1 MCADLLIHPDGG
13 SKGVSP
19 GTRLLP
25 LLNQADSGPKLAMA
39 RLIAMQLSCRHQPAL
54 IAAVGKQPDDPVIER
69 WGPVALIVLAAGGSS
84 RMGRPKQLMHVD
96 GESMIVRA
104 VKIALQSHASEI
116 LVVTGA
122 YAEEVKHELASL
134 YTAASERV
142 RLVQNPDWRSG
153 QASSMHAAIQA
164 LSSSTEAAIFMPA
177 DQPFLRPQ
185 LLRLLQRRWQMGARF
200 AAPSLRMKFGAHRRS
215 LTDQPGR
222 SCWICGETR
231 ADVRCCV
238 DMLRRW
244 RRFRQEPQRSTTS
257 TNQGTILNRSSV
269 RKRLQSFCSR
279 QMTEVVISCEPAP
292 SLQSGQKADRRRG
305 DQGWPRD
312 GIARRRP
319 VGRSSACLR
328 RCRR

>member
-1 MCADLLIHPDGG
+1 
-13 SKGVSP
+13 
-19 GTRLLP
+19 
-25 LLNQADSGPKLAMA
+25 
-39 RLIAMQLSCRHQPAL
+39 MQLSCRHQPAL

-116 LVVTGA
+116 VVVTGA

-142 RLVQNPDWRSG
+142 RLVQNPDWKSG

-164 LSSSTEAAIFMPA
+164 LSSSTEATIFMPA

-200 AAPSLRMKFGAHRRS
+200 AAPVVADEVRGAPALFDRSTWPELLNLRGD
-215 LTDQPGR
+215 TGGR
-222 SCWICGETR
+222 SAVASICYGSGDGFGNSLNAPRHRPTK
-231 ADVRCCV
+231 D
-238 DMLRRW
+238 
-244 RRFRQEPQRSTTS
+244 
-257 TNQGTILNRSSV
+257 ILNRSSV
-269 RKRLQSFCSR
+269 RSNDFSR
-279 QMTEVVISCEPAP
+279 FVVA
-292 SLQSGQKADRRRG
+292 K
-305 DQGWPRD
+305 
-312 GIARRRP
+312 
-319 VGRSSACLR
+319 
-328 RCRR
+328 